1 MRSIVNFRTSSIVGA
16 ALFALMTSLSCSLR
30 AADNLMPPLNATP
43 SQVHLPGKFEWADL
57 FTDNPESEAKFY
69 TQLFGWTSETTTRKG
84 HVYIL
89 ISNGGDS
96 IAGIVPSSVKHAE
109 DTIPRW
115 VGFAATD
122 DIGKAIK
129 SLNEAGGKT
138 LAKPREIK
146 NRGTLAIAQDAQG
159 SVFGL
164 IQSSSG
170 DVPDYQP
177 AVGELAWAE
186 LFSDNPKSAAEFYS
200 RTFQYESSVDSAHND
215 NSHLILATGEFA
227 RAGISSSPPWE
238 GGKSD
243 WLLFF
248 CVSDAN
254 ATANKAAQLGG
265 TVLVS
270 PHESK
275 HGGQVAVIADPL
287 GCVFGVLELETANT
301 LKSAATTP

>member
-1 MRSIVNFRTSSIVGA
+1 MLSLANLRTSPAIGA
-16 ALFALMTSLSCSLR
+16 TLLALTSSLSCSLR
-30 AADNLMPPLNATP
+30 AADNIMPPLNATP
-43 SQVHLPGKFEWADL
+43 SEAHLPGKFEWADL
-57 FTDNPESEAKFY
+57 FTDNPEGEAKFY
-69 TQLFGWTSETTTRKG
+69 TQLFGWTSTTTTRKG
-84 HVYIL
+84 HIYIL
-89 ISNGGDS
+89 VSNGS
-96 IAGIVPSSVKHAE
+96 EPIAGVVPSSVRHSE
-109 DTIPRW
+109 DTVPRW
-115 VGFAATD
+115 VGFAATE
-122 DIGKAIK
+122 DINKAIQ
-129 SLNEAGGKT
+129 SLNKAGGKT
-138 LAKPREIK
+138 LAKPRVVK
-146 NRGTLAIAQDAQG
+146 DRGTLAIAQDAEG

-177 AVGELAWAE
+177 AAGELAWAE
-186 LFSDNPKSAAEFYS
+186 LFSENPQTAADFYS
-200 RTFQYESSVDSAHND
+200 KTLQYQSSPDPAHTHAT
-215 NSHLILATGEFA
+215 HLILGNGEFA

-248 CVSDAN
+248 CVADAH

-287 GCVFGVLELETANT
+287 GCVFGVLEIETANT
-301 LKSAATTP
+301 LKSTSTP